1 MQENISQEVSEQA
14 DTTIA
19 FNSQMK
25 KFVLRLII
33 MVIAWETLYLLYLKA
48 IRIPD
53 AFLTHTLTASV
64 TYFLNLF
71 FDLPTKLT
79 WVVDNY
85 NRADHIQLN
94 GKTILSIFDDCNAL
108 DLYLIYLVF
117 LVLLPNTA
125 KRKVKFTF
133 IGIAAI
139 FIGNIIRC
147 MGLYWVYVNYRS
159 SFEFNH
165 HYIFTIMMY
174 LIILVCWIFLTKKS
188 KVGEA
193 G

>member
-1 MQENISQEVSEQA
+1 MV
-14 DTTIA
+14 
-19 FNSQMK
+19 
-25 KFVLRLII
+25 VL
-33 MVIAWETLYLLYLKA
+33 WESLYLLFLKT

-53 AFLTHTLTASV
+53 AFLTHTLTATV
-64 TYFLNLF
+64 TYCLNLF
-71 FDLPTKLT
+71 FNLPTKLT

-85 NRADHIQLN
+85 NTADHIQLN

-108 DLYLIYLVF
+108 DLYLIYLGF
-117 LVLLPNTA
+117 LVLLPSTT

-139 FIGNIIRC
+139 FVGNIIRC
-147 MGLYWVYVNYRS
+147 MGLYWVYINYRS

-174 LIILVCWIFLTKKS
+174 MIILMCWIFFTKKS
-188 KVGEA
+188 KDIEA